1 MTIVTTRREQFD
13 HWKLDVYKLA
23 REFFLEA
30 WELGKRFRREDVV
43 IRSQFLRAAL
53 SIQLN
58 IAEGSADYHPKE
70 KAHFYRI
77 ARRSAHECC
86 AVLDNLDV
94 VLGIPIEK
102 LDPYYHRLMI
112 IISKLV
118 QLDKSMMARAKSSS
132 PRKRGQ

>member
-1 MTIVTTRREQFD
+1 VGTREEIPARGCCNTIAVPARRTVD
-13 HWKLDVYKLA
+13 
-23 REFFLEA
+23 
-30 WELGKRFRREDVV
+30 
-43 IRSQFLRAAL
+43 
-53 SIQLN
+53 QLN

-70 KAHFYRI
+70 KARFYRI

-86 AVLDNLDV
+86 AVLDNFDV

-102 LDPYYHRLMI
+102 LDPYYHRLTI

-118 QLDKSMMARAKSSS
+118 HLDKSMMARAKSSS